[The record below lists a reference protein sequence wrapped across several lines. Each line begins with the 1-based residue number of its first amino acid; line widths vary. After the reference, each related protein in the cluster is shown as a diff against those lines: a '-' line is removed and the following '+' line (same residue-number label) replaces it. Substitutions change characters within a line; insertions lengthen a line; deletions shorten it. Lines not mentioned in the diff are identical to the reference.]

1 MRPEIV
7 TAAEA
12 IAAFVHPRSRNGLLY
27 HKALPPAA
35 RMASSAMLQKSFM
48 GQSLKAS
55 PAPLQPAQ
63 PQRTAP
69 ITQAFFKKAEKTAEK
84 TAQKA
89 ASPVKGRATQV
100 SRRGCPGRQ

>member
-7 TAAEA
+7 TAAGA
-12 IAAFVHPRSRNGLLY
+12 IAAFVHPSSL
-27 HKALPPAA
+27 AAVTDCSVLPPAA

-55 PAPLQPAQ
+55 TASLKPAQ

-100 SRRGCPGRQ
+100 SRRGCPGWQ